1 MPNHYGTKR
10 KIPSKNKRGSV
21 PPDYDV
27 ILPGMGYT
35 KPTATK
41 QPTRI
46 KPKPKPKPTSR
57 TGKPVPMP
65 KGPKSPM
72 ETGVRLKPRKANI
85 KPKKK

>member
-41 QPTRI
+41 QPTKIR
-46 KPKPKPKPTSR
+46 PKPKPKPTSR
-57 TGKPVPMP
+57 PKKPITRKPMP
-65 KGPKSPM
+65 LPISKMPARPS
-72 ETGVRLKPRKANI
+72 
-85 KPKKK
+85 KPKMQNKKKK

>member
-1 MPNHYGTKR
+1 MPNHYGTKK

-46 KPKPKPKPTSR
+46 KPKPKPTSR
-57 TGKPVPMP
+57 PGKPAPMP

-72 ETGVRLKPRKANI
+72 ETGVRSKPRKTNI
-85 KPKKK
+85 KSKKK

>member
-10 KIPSKNKRGSV
+10 KIPSRNKPGSV

-46 KPKPKPKPTSR
+46 KPKPKPTSR

-65 KGPKSPM
+65 RGPKPKITARPS
-72 ETGVRLKPRKANI
+72 
-85 KPKKK
+85 KPKMPNKKKK